1 MIKYNDG
8 DSWKDAVLDYYP
20 VGALYFSFSST
31 SPADLFGGS
40 WSELTQ
46 AGYMIG
52 VRGKA
57 SAGNTGGQKKLTVN
71 NLPAHTHSILYGDNQ
86 GNNAGS
92 GILSSVFSGSY
103 GFYGYNPDFKTRLWT
118 DDFALA
124 GSTAGGGQIINTQ
137 LAADFFPAHYGT
149 YIWERVA

>member
-1 MIKYNDG
+1 
-8 DSWKDAVLDYYP
+8 
-20 VGALYFSFSST
+20 
-31 SPADLFGGS
+31 
-40 WSELTQ
+40 
-46 AGYMIG
+46 MIG

-124 GSTAGGGQIINTQ
+124 GSTSGAGQIINTQ

-149 YIWERVA
+149 YIWQRVA